1 MNWYITVLKKYAVF
15 GGRARRKEYWYYY
28 LISMIIG
35 IVLTIID
42 VMTGSYNA
50 DAGMGILSGIYSFAV
65 LIPTIAVGVRRLHDT
80 NRSGWRMLFALIPL
94 VGPIVLIVFLASDS
108 KPDENQYGVNPKL
121 PTA

>member
-1 MNWYITVLKKYAVF
+1 
-15 GGRARRKEYWYYY
+15 
-28 LISMIIG
+28 MIIG